1 MVSAL
6 DDCRRIEFPVIPN
19 PAGNLAV
26 VEEDRGGL
34 GFPIRR
40 VYYLYAVPHDA
51 RRGGHAH
58 RREEQVLIAV
68 AGRFDVV
75 VDDGAARRSV
85 TLDAPNVGL
94 YVPTMI
100 WRELIDFS
108 SGAVC
113 LVLSSTLYDAS
124 DYVRDYDEFV
134 ALRAP

>member
-1 MVSAL
+1 VVAAL

-34 GFPIRR
+34 PFPIRR
-40 VYYLYAVPHDA
+40 VYYLYAVPRGA

-58 RREEQVLIAV
+58 RNEEQVLIAV
-68 AGRFDVV
+68 AGRLNVV

-85 TLDAPNVGL
+85 TLDTPHVGL

-100 WRELIDFS
+100 WRELTDFS

-113 LVLSSTLYDAS
+113 LVLSSSLYDAS

-134 ALRAP
+134 ALRTP